1 MGKRIGLQKF
11 DVIPFIFSSLFLVD
25 VYVHSGQ
32 YAYSV
37 IGGFIAIMFIIAVAR
52 NAKDQLIVTSY
63 SIITALYL
71 SLFLG
76 SWIMLRENRFVE
88 GYKIG
93 GYIVGSAFI
102 SVWILDTMAYFT
114 GKMFGKH
121 KLFPSVSPNKTV
133 EGGIGGVL
141 GAVSAML
148 AAKYVFF
155 NQLSIVHA
163 VLIGGIIGI
172 VGQLGDVIESFL
184 KRQTGAKDSSSIL
197 PGHGGIFDRFDSII
211 FVGPFVYAYV
221 WLFLQEL

>member
-1 MGKRIGLQKF
+1 
-11 DVIPFIFSSLFLVD
+11 
-25 VYVHSGQ
+25 
-32 YAYSV
+32 
-37 IGGFIAIMFIIAVAR
+37 
-52 NAKDQLIVTSY
+52 
-63 SIITALYL
+63 
-71 SLFLG
+71 
-76 SWIMLRENRFVE
+76 MLRENRFVE